1 MSYAHTTELTDFD
14 DKGNAR
20 KTAGGSGNVVTFSY
34 EDRLGEGGTI
44 VKREMVS
51 IRAPGDKLSEFCGKV
66 TDEIRKQYPREYEAF
81 RRGAEYTGEG
91 TPIQTWTEIG
101 QPARRELMFMGFN
114 TIEQL
119 AEASDG
125 QCGGLSNGNV
135 LRAKARIFVK
145 KNTVEVD
152 VAAENKELKATM
164 ATMME
169 RMEKLEAARV
179 LPESTPSDGAPV
191 PRKRGRPAKAS
202 DAV

>member
-1 MSYAHTTELTDFD
+1 
-14 DKGNAR
+14 
-20 KTAGGSGNVVTFSY
+20 
-34 EDRLGEGGTI
+34 
-44 VKREMVS
+44 MVS

-101 QPARRELMFMGFN
+101 QNSRRELLFMGFN

-119 AEASDG
+119 SEASDG
-125 QCGGLSNGNV
+125 QCGGLTNGNV
-135 LRAKARIFVK
+135 LRAKAKIYVK
-145 KNTVEVD
+145 KNTIEVD
-152 VAAENKELKATM
+152 VVAENKELKAGM
-164 ATMME
+164 AALME
-169 RMEKLEAARV
+169 RMAAMEAKSV
-179 LPESTPSDGAPV
+179 LPESKPSDGAPV